1 MPQPD
6 KETEQPA
13 VCRTVRVANQRGL
26 HVRASAKFAKLAGQF
41 ESTVEVECR
50 NEAVRGDSILEL
62 LSLAAGSG
70 AELSI
75 RAQGP
80 DAAQAVAALADLVAQ
95 RKFDEEPSTKLQPM
109 VGAAGFEPT
118 TPTMST

>member
-1 MPQPD
+1 MAGPD
-6 KETEQPA
+6 RETEQLA
-13 VCRTVRVANQRGL
+13 VRQTVRIANQRGL

-41 ESTVEVECR
+41 ESTVEVEYR
-50 NEAVRGDSILEL
+50 NEAVCGDSIIEL

-80 DAAQAVAALADLVAQ
+80 DAAQAVASLADLVVQ
-95 RKFDEEPSTKLQPM
+95 RKFDEEP
-109 VGAAGFEPT
+109 PT
-118 TPTMST
+118 